1 MRTITMTLFN
11 RPQYTKRV
19 IDALSQCEG
28 INKYHILIFIE
39 PGNSEV
45 FSLANNIKFTSREIV
60 LNKRRLGCDTNI
72 YTAIDAGFKRSDY
85 NIHIEDDI
93 CPGRDMLKYF
103 EFCDYRYRYDA
114 KVLTVCAYHKE
125 RNKAESEE
133 YYYDKVFRNP
143 WFTPWG
149 WATWKD
155 RWEEIKKQWNFQN
168 AWDIHLH
175 TVVRKDRFE
184 IRPYL
189 ARSQNIGEQMGTHVG
204 VHISTD
210 IFRRDHYN
218 DFWVNSTDCK
228 IIDNFIE
235 I

>member
-19 IDALSQCEG
+19 VDHLSKCKGIEKYHLIIFIDPGDSQVIDIASNIRFTTKEVH
-28 INKYHILIFIE
+28 INKRIM
-39 PGNSEV
+39 
-45 FSLANNIKFTSREIV
+45 
-60 LNKRRLGCDTNI
+60 GCNTNI
-72 YTAIDAGFKRSDY
+72 YNAIDAGFKISDY

-93 CPGRDMLKYF
+93 CPGKDMLQYF
-103 EFCDYRYRYDA
+103 EFCDYRYTYDIS
-114 KVLTVCAYHKE
+114 VLTICAYHKQTCDG
-125 RNKAESEE
+125 

-155 RWEEIKKQWNFQN
+155 RWDEIKPKWGFRVP
-168 AWDIHLH
+168 WDIHLKDSI
-175 TVVRKDRFE
+175 RKDRFE

-189 ARSQNIGEQMGTHVG
+189 ARTQNIGEHQGTHASPEVF
-204 VHISTD
+204 I
-210 IFRRDHYN
+210 REHYN
-218 DFWVNSTDCK
+218 EFWVDSVGEG
-228 IIDNFIE
+228 IVDNFIE